1 MTPDVVV
8 DIGNSR
14 MKWGRVR
21 GDRVAEVAVL
31 DFADEGKWFA
41 QALEWGLG
49 THTTWIIAGVN
60 PPETEQLLSWL
71 GQHADGIS
79 VLESHRAIPMSLG
92 VEAPDSVGIDRLLA
106 CYAAKDHAVAG
117 EPFLV
122 VQAGTALVVNL
133 VDAVG
138 SFAGGAILPG
148 LRLMAKALN
157 EHTAQLPSVAIGGAV
172 EPAPGRTTESAIRTG
187 IFWASIGAI
196 LTLRAGFGDGEDL
209 PIFITGGDAEILL
222 DAIPEPVTHIPDLV
236 LEGIRL
242 AAEARP

>member
-21 GDRVAEVAVL
+21 GNRVAEVAVL
-31 DFADEGKWFA
+31 DFADEGKWFTR
-41 QALEWGLG
+41 ALEWGLG

-60 PPETEQLLSWL
+60 PPKTEELLSWL

-79 VLESHRAIPMSLG
+79 ILESHCAIPMSLD
-92 VEAPDSVGIDRLLA
+92 VEVPDSVGIDRLLA
-106 CYAAKDHAVAG
+106 CFAAKEHAEPG

-122 VQAGTALVVNL
+122 VQCGTALVVNL
-133 VDAVG
+133 VNGAG
-138 SFAGGAILPG
+138 AFAGGAILPG
-148 LRLMAKALN
+148 LELMAKSLSEN
-157 EHTAQLPSVAIGGAV
+157 TAQLPPVIVGEAV
-172 EPAPGRTTESAIRTG
+172 EPLPGRTTDAAIRTG

-196 LTLRAGFGDGEDL
+196 LTLRAGFGDGADL
-209 PIFITGGDAEILL
+209 PIFITGGDAEVLL